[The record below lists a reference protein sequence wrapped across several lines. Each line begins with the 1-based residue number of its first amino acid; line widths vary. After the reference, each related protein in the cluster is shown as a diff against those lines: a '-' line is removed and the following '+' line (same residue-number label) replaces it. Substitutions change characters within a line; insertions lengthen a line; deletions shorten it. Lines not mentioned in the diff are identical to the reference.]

1 MTNTMNFNPEQF
13 IQEPYSFFALAR
25 ANNPVFQTELFQ
37 SKSWLITGFKEVE
50 AALKDPR
57 FIREARKL
65 FSADQLTAL
74 PEKVMPAVRL
84 NQNMMLFR
92 DAPDHT
98 RLRNLVNKAFTP
110 RMVEKLRPT
119 ISELADYLIDD
130 MKGNTDHELIRDFSY
145 LLPVFVITELLGIPK
160 EDRHLFRKWG
170 DAFISFIDFN
180 KTLSDLELVA
190 DDITEASN
198 YIRDL
203 IAERRKNPKED
214 LISGLIVAEEAGDKL
229 NLEELVATCMLLL
242 IAGHETTVNLIT
254 NGMYILLKHPA
265 QYELLRNDLSFI
277 PSAVEET
284 LRYESPVILTSR
296 WAGEDFEFFGQQ
308 MKKAD
313 IVILALGGAN
323 YDPAINANPERFDIT
338 RKSIKHLSFASGP
351 HFCLGAPLARLE
363 AQIAFEKLI
372 TRLQNPILVEEPER
386 RNNIAFRGLKRLVL
400 QGEVL

>member
-1 MTNTMNFNPEQF
+1 MTNNLNFNPEQF
-13 IQEPYSFFALAR
+13 IQNPYSFFALAR

-37 SKSWLITGFKEVE
+37 AKSWLITGFKEVE

-65 FSADQLTAL
+65 WPEDQLTAL
-74 PEKVMPAVRL
+74 PEKVMPAVQINR
-84 NQNMMLFR
+84 NMMLFR

-119 ISELADYLIDD
+119 ISELADFLIDD
-130 MKGNTDHELIRDFSY
+130 MKGKTEHELINDFSY
-145 LLPVFVITELLGIPK
+145 LLPVFVITELLGVPK

-229 NLEELVATCMLLL
+229 NQEELVATCMLLL

-254 NGMYILLKHPA
+254 NGMYLLLKHPA
-265 QYELLRNDLSFI
+265 QYELLRNDFSLI
-277 PSAVEET
+277 PSTVEET

-296 WAGEDFEFFGQQ
+296 WAGEDFEFAGQQ

-313 IVILALGGAN
+313 LVLLALGGAN
-323 YDPAINANPERFDIT
+323 YDPAMNENPEQFDIT

-386 RNNIAFRGLKRLVL
+386 RNNIAFRGLKSLVL
-400 QGEVL
+400 QGEIL